1 MKKTLLL
8 LGALG
13 VFASLSAANAI
24 DASGNLQIKAEV
36 VKPLTLTLEA
46 LDFGIVAQGGTKTAA
61 NPGAIKIEGQEGRN
75 VSISFTSNG
84 VDNNLFANEV
94 ALNHETAEGQTIVY
108 TPNVTLDG
116 AKLSNS
122 TITLT
127 EGSAELKVGGTVTAA
142 ADAALGN
149 YNTDVVVRVAYN

>member
-24 DASGNLQIKAEV
+24 DVSGNLQIKAEV
-36 VKPLTLTLEA
+36 VKPLTLEA